1 LPVEGGPATI
11 DVTGHRVR
19 RAITTGSTDVGER
32 QHRHGPE
39 PDEHAFDE
47 DYWQRHWKARDGA
60 ALPPNPYV
68 VRETAHLAAGTA
80 VDAGCGEGG
89 EALWLAGQGWRVT
102 GVDISAE
109 ALAEAGRRTPPT
121 GLAGRVT
128 WVEAD
133 LTSWQP
139 TGRFDLVVTSYA
151 HPAMP
156 QLAFYE
162 RISGWVAPGGT
173 LLVVGHRHDT
183 GGHGHHPEQATAT
196 LPGITARLDEA
207 TWELVTAEEAERTLA
222 GPDGHNVTLLDVV
235 VRARRR

>member
-1 LPVEGGPATI
+1 
-11 DVTGHRVR
+11 
-19 RAITTGSTDVGER
+19 
-32 QHRHGPE
+32 
-39 PDEHAFDE
+39 
-47 DYWQRHWKARDGA
+47 
-60 ALPPNPYV
+60 
-68 VRETAHLAAGTA
+68 

-173 LLVVGHRHDT
+173 LLVVAHRHDT
-183 GGHGHHPEQATAT
+183 AGHGHHPEEATAT
-196 LPGITARLDEA
+196 ITGITARLDDA
-207 TWELVTAEEAERTLA
+207 AWEVVTAEEAARTA
-222 GPDGHNVTLLDVV
+222 SGPDGHEVPLHDVV
-235 VRARRR
+235 VRARRRR